1 MPVFRSRSRED
12 NRTVSRAERI
22 CIAACAIVSFFT
34 SLGVCRAELLDR
46 FVATVNGAV
55 ILESEIMIERA
66 FLESDL
72 VPDNRRMTGL
82 SRREI
87 LDRLITRRLMLN
99 ESARFKEILIQ
110 PERIDEAVEAITQ
123 RTGGSDRLDAQLR
136 TIGLSPNE
144 FRRRI
149 QDQLTLEAYVD
160 QRIRAFIQIQTSDV
174 ADYLVTHRESLHL
187 KGLTPVELLSE
198 AQEELIH
205 RITNLLREE
214 KVNERLD
221 LQAQSLVDA
230 ADIRIIQA
238 DD

>member
-1 MPVFRSRSRED
+1 MIANRSGI
-12 NRTVSRAERI
+12 RI
-22 CIAACAIVSFFT
+22 GSCAISILLA
-34 SLGVCRAELLDR
+34 SLGICRAVLLDR

-55 ILESEIMIERA
+55 ILESEIVIERA

-72 VPDNRRMTGL
+72 VPENRRVPGL

-87 LDRLITRRLMLN
+87 IDRLITRRLMLN
-99 ESARFKEILIQ
+99 ESARFREILIQ
-110 PERIDEAVEAITQ
+110 PERIDEAVESITQ
-123 RTGGSDRLDAQLR
+123 RAGGNDHLEAQLR

-144 FRRRI
+144 FRRRV
-149 QDQLTLEAYVD
+149 QDQLTLETYVD
-160 QRIRAFIQIQTSDV
+160 QRIRAFIQIQSSDV
-174 ADYLVTHRESLHL
+174 AEYLMTHRESLHL
-187 KGLTPVELLSE
+187 KGSTSVELLTE
-198 AQEELIH
+198 AREELIS

-221 LQAQSLVDA
+221 LQVRSLVDA